1 MVSDFI
7 EQATRGQSDCN
18 LWRLLHNGR
27 LSSSIFG
34 EIIQRRDGT
43 EPVSIQRRI
52 MGYTPV
58 TGVPAPLKWGRDKEV
73 TARFAY
79 VQRMHE
85 LGYKSLHCQS
95 TELTLLSSHSYM
107 GASSDGLNINHHYH
121 KDNGVL
127 EIKCPFSIAKLE
139 VHHLA
144 PIEIARRY
152 SKYTKYL
159 LTDTGAC
166 ENRVIHVKVCK
177 ISTCAYNIFSTVCQ

>member
-7 EQATRGQSDCN
+7 EQATRGKSDCN

-27 LSSSIFG
+27 LSTYIFG
-34 EIIQRRDGT
+34 EIIQRQDGT

-52 MGYTPV
+52 MEYTPM
-58 TGVPAPLKWGRDKEV
+58 TGVPAPLKWGRDKEA

-85 LGYKSLHCQS
+85 LGHKSLHCQS
-95 TELTLLSSHSYM
+95 TGLTPLSSHSYM
-107 GASSDGLNINHHYH
+107 GASSDGLIIDHHYH
-121 KDNGVL
+121 KNNGVV
-127 EIKCPFSIAKLE
+127 EIKCPFSIEKSE

-144 PIEIARRY
+144 PTEIARRY
-152 SKYTKYL
+152 PKYTKYF

-166 ENRVIHVKVCK
+166 ENRVIHVKE
-177 ISTCAYNIFSTVCQ
+177 